1 MRTGA
6 KQQKVELLKKQVSVL
21 KTAHRKIEKLYDLPP
36 YTMGVLP
43 NFVNRLQ
50 EKHFDY
56 STTGSESRGA
66 TRWFITQLCWFM
78 LVYNPVENQLVISQ
92 SSHSYN

>member
-78 LVYNPVENQLVISQ
+78 LVYVGL
-92 SSHSYN
+92 